1 MYNSEKLLNESVSNS
16 TGLLWYMIHDIFRV
30 EAFPVT
36 CAFMSYADA
45 ANTEALSENNW
56 EKYQQLEWGH
66 I

>member
-30 EAFPVT
+30 EAFSFT
-36 CAFMSYADA
+36 M
-45 ANTEALSENNW
+45 
-56 EKYQQLEWGH
+56 